1 MPSIRVSDRRASGAT
16 RNEDKPDPCEVKRN
30 KGTKEDYL

>member
-1 MPSIRVSDRRASGAT
+1 MPSIRVRPPHSGAT
-16 RNEDKPDPCEVKRN
+16 RNEDKPDPWEVKQN